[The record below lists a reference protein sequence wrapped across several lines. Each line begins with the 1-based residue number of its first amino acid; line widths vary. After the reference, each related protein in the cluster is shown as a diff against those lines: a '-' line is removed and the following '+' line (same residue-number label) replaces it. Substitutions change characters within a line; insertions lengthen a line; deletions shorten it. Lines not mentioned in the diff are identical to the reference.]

1 MKLIRWA
8 VTHPVGTS
16 MLALALLLFGL
27 VGLRSLS
34 IDLLPSVDMP
44 RISVTTAYEG
54 VAPEEIE
61 TLITRPLEQR
71 VSTIEGVTRIES
83 TSAEGLSRIQLQYE
97 WGAELD
103 EAVNDVRAQ
112 IDRVRN
118 QLPEQADAPIIFK
131 FDLSS
136 ASVATLGLAGSGDAR
151 RLRYLADEVLSRR
164 LERIPGV
171 AAVDVRGGRVR
182 EIRVEL
188 DAGRLSAYDIAPST
202 VSAALAAENRT
213 ASVGNMREAEREVV
227 VRVEG
232 EFESIADIEATVVA
246 RRSGRAVTVADLGR
260 VVDGVQEVRDE
271 MWIDDVPGIRLR
283 ISKQSGANTVEVVKA
298 LQSEVAAINAD
309 YAGRLEMS
317 VLNDSGKFIEDAI
330 SNVVRSLMVGGSL
343 AIFVLFAFLR
353 SWRAT
358 LVIAVAIPFCIV
370 STFGL
375 MFVADITLNL
385 ISFGGLALGI
395 GMLVDNSIVIL
406 ENVYRRFEG
415 GDDASTAAIEG
426 TEEVAGAVL
435 SGTLTTI
442 AVFVPVIFVGGFAG
456 VFFKEMALVVCFALA
471 CSLLVAVTLVPMML
485 ARLLDRDAGGK
496 RDASGAQL
504 AGLGPRYGAWVGALL
519 RRPGT
524 ILLAGACSLVLA
536 GAALPFVGT
545 ELMPEPDEGRID
557 TDLELP
563 LGTPLEETVATIAQM
578 EATVREVVSPEELDH
593 VTRNAGPEA
602 WWRPAGSNQ
611 GEVEIILSPASARE
625 RSSAEILEA
634 VRVATEGIPGADIRL
649 RQRSSNLLLR
659 VMRGGGDDRLSVQI
673 RGHDMATAERLA
685 GEVQTLMQGIPGIT
699 ETRVDREDGQLQ
711 RVVRVDRQRLG
722 DLGLGI
728 RDVADALEHYV
739 LGHVATRYR
748 DDGDEYDVRVV
759 LREVDRERIAQLPTL
774 PLVAADGREVPLSS
788 VARIEEARGPSSIAR
803 EDQERVL
810 KVSAGLGLR
819 ELGDVVYDLERG
831 LDRITTPEGFRLAIG
846 GEAVEQGKAFM
857 SLLIGGLLAIF
868 LVYAVMAV
876 QFESLRGPLVVMS
889 SVPVALVGV
898 VLTFLLSGTT
908 LNLNSGLGVVILI
921 GIVVNNAIVLVDF
934 TTVLRERDGLPLRE
948 AIIHAARTRLRPIL
962 MTTLTTCLGMLPLAI
977 APGEGSE
984 LQAPLAR
991 AVVGGLLW
999 STLVSLVIVPCAY
1012 LLMERRGAA
1021 RGTVDA

>member
-8 VTHPVGTS
+8 VTHPVGTA
-16 MLALALLLFGL
+16 MLCLAILLFGL
-27 VGLRSLS
+27 VGMRTLA
-34 IDLLPSVDMP
+34 IDLLPAVDMP

-118 QLPEQADAPIIFK
+118 RLPEQADAPIIFK

-171 AAVDVRGGRVR
+171 AAVDVRGGRIR

-188 DAGRLSAYDIAPST
+188 DASRLSAYDISPST
-202 VSAALAAENRT
+202 VSAALAAENGT

-232 EFESIADIEATVVA
+232 EFESIADIEAVVVA
-246 RRSGRAVTVADLGR
+246 RRDGRAITVGDLGR

-271 MWIDDVPGIRLR
+271 LWIDDVPGIRLR
-283 ISKQSGANTVEVVKA
+283 ISKQSGANTVEVVRD
-298 LQSEVAAINAD
+298 LQAEVAAINAD

-317 VLNDSGKFIEDAI
+317 VLRDSGKFIEDAI
-330 SNVVRSLMVGGSL
+330 QNVVKSLAVGGTL

-353 SWRAT
+353 NWRAT
-358 LVIAVAIPFCIV
+358 VVIGLSIPFSILA
-370 STFGL
+370 TFGL
-375 MFVADITLNL
+375 MFLADITLNL

-395 GMLVDNSIVIL
+395 GMLVDNAIVIL

-415 GDDASTAAIEG
+415 GDDPLTAAIEG
-426 TEEVAGAVL
+426 THEVAGAVV

-456 VFFKEMALVVCFALA
+456 VFFKEMAMVVCFALA

-485 ARLLDRDAGGK
+485 ARLLRRDETSTAGGS
-496 RDASGAQL
+496 DAPQL
-504 AGLGPRYGAWVGALL
+504 AGFGPRYAGWVSGALS
-519 RRPGT
+519 RPGT
-524 ILLAGACSLVLA
+524 VLMAGACSLVLA
-536 GAALPFVGT
+536 AAAVPWVGT
-545 ELMPEPDEGRID
+545 ELMPEPDEGRLD
-557 TDLELP
+557 ADVELP
-563 LGTPLEETVATIAQM
+563 LGTPLEVTTATVAEM
-578 EATVREVVSPEELDH
+578 ERRVREVVQPDELEH

-611 GEVEIILSPASARE
+611 GEVELTLTPTSE
-625 RSSAEILEA
+625 RKRTSAEIMEA
-634 VRVATEGIPGADIRL
+634 VRVAVEGIPGADIRI
-649 RQRSSNLLLR
+649 RQQSSNLLLR
-659 VMRGGGDDRLSVQI
+659 VMRGGGDDRLTVQI
-673 RGHDMATAERLA
+673 RGHELDVANRLA
-685 GEVQTLMQGIPGIT
+685 EEVRAVMDEIDGIT

-711 RVVRVDRQRLG
+711 RVVRVDRARLG
-722 DLGLGI
+722 DLGLGL

-748 DDGDEYDVRVV
+748 DDGDEYDIRVV
-759 LREVDRERIAQLPTL
+759 LRAQDRERIAQLPTL

-788 VARIEEARGPSSIAR
+788 VARIEESLGPSSIAR

-810 KVSAGLGLR
+810 KVSAGLSDR
-819 ELGDVVYDLERG
+819 ELGEIVADLERG
-831 LDRITTPEGFRLAIG
+831 LAGITRPEGFRLAIG
-846 GEAVEQGKAFM
+846 GEAVEQRKAFG
-857 SLLIGGLLAIF
+857 SLLIGGLLAVF

-876 QFESLRGPLVVMS
+876 QFESLRGPLVVMT

-898 VLTFLLSGTT
+898 VVTFLLSGTT
-908 LNLNSGLGVVILI
+908 LNLNSGLGMVILV
-921 GIVVNNAIVLVDF
+921 GIVVNNAIVLVDY
-934 TTVLRERDGLPLRE
+934 TNILRERDGLGIRD
-948 AIIHAARTRLRPIL
+948 AIVRAARTRLRPIL
-962 MTTLTTCLGMLPLAI
+962 MTTLTTALGMLPLAI

-984 LQAPLAR
+984 LQSPLAR
-991 AVVGGLLW
+991 AVVGGLVW
-999 STLVSLVIVPCAY
+999 STLVSLVLVPCAY
-1012 LLMERRGAA
+1012 LLVEGRRGSKSS
-1021 RGTVDA
+1021 